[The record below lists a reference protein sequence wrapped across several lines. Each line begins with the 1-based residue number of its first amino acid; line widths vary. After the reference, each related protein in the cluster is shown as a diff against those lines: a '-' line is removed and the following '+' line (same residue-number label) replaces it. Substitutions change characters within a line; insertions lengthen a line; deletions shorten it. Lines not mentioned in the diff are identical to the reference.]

1 VAPGDGHV
9 MEAFR
14 RGRRVAT
21 RIVHVALRP
30 VRRAARVA
38 SLVLERTWQAGLA
51 GRRAAG
57 DPAAMQEVI
66 DSLPNVVPVN
76 FAFMRGLGDPRLNV
90 MIPGMAMWAMS
101 GGPNT
106 ALNLT
111 YRLAEAGVPVRYI
124 STDIPPDADH
134 DPLWE
139 HLQTVSG
146 VQKRLDNVDIVNG
159 RSAVAA
165 TKIARDDIFFGTAWW
180 TVQMIKHALPEMR
193 LKRFFYLI
201 QDFEPGFYPWSTVHA
216 LALETYDLDYT
227 PIVNEALLLDHLV
240 EHRIGRFA
248 EPRFA
253 AAGMSFDPAV
263 DSELFHADDRP
274 ATDER
279 TLLFYARPDAPRN
292 LFELGL
298 VALKRAADR
307 GAFSSGRWNLHSM
320 GERDLRP
327 ARLSKDVVI
336 TPVEWLTYR
345 EYARLLRGSDVG
357 LALML
362 SPHTGYPAIE
372 MAACGMCAITNTYSV
387 KTGDR
392 LRAISPNI
400 DAVPPVAEELVAAIE
415 RAVAAAEADGTR
427 KGGCSLPSSWDD
439 VFDGLVPRLVEA
451 IALAQRGGG
460 ADGG

>member
-1 VAPGDGHV
+1 
-9 MEAFR
+9 MEPFR

-159 RSAVAA
+159 RSAV
-165 TKIARDDIFFGTAWW
+165 
-180 TVQMIKHALPEMR
+180 
-193 LKRFFYLI
+193 
-201 QDFEPGFYPWSTVHA
+201 
-216 LALETYDLDYT
+216 
-227 PIVNEALLLDHLV
+227 
-240 EHRIGRFA
+240 
-248 EPRFA
+248 
-253 AAGMSFDPAV
+253 
-263 DSELFHADDRP
+263 
-274 ATDER
+274 
-279 TLLFYARPDAPRN
+279 
-292 LFELGL
+292 
-298 VALKRAADR
+298 
-307 GAFSSGRWNLHSM
+307 
-320 GERDLRP
+320 
-327 ARLSKDVVI
+327 
-336 TPVEWLTYR
+336 
-345 EYARLLRGSDVG
+345 
-357 LALML
+357 
-362 SPHTGYPAIE
+362 
-372 MAACGMCAITNTYSV
+372 
-387 KTGDR
+387 
-392 LRAISPNI
+392 
-400 DAVPPVAEELVAAIE
+400 
-415 RAVAAAEADGTR
+415 
-427 KGGCSLPSSWDD
+427 
-439 VFDGLVPRLVEA
+439 
-451 IALAQRGGG
+451 
-460 ADGG
+460 